1 VAIFDTT
8 QIALERAMSGAAM
21 RQKALSDN
29 IANANT
35 PGYKRS
41 DVDFHSALAKAVG
54 NGDDAQQLEGLGFAP
69 ATDYTSSSRADGNN
83 VDMDTEMANLSEN
96 SLDYQ
101 SIVAV
106 SRARLQMLQS
116 VLGSR

>member
-1 VAIFDTT
+1 VALFDTT
-8 QIALERAMSGAAM
+8 QIALERAMSGAAA
-21 RQKALSDN
+21 RQKALADN

-41 DVDFHSALAKAVG
+41 DVDFHSALAKAVEG
-54 NGDDAQQLEGLGFAP
+54 GADGRQLESLTFSP
-69 ATDYTSSSRADGNN
+69 TTDDSSSSRADGNN
-83 VDMDTEMANLSEN
+83 VDMDAEMANLSEN
-96 SLDYQ
+96 TLDYQ